1 MALNSVTLSSKQF
14 FFQQACGLSKRT
26 SHPSQGTSTP
36 SGRGEL
42 AVLAQACME
51 SCHVTACDSAWDHTC
66 LLSEPALGNERQ
78 EPTSGIAGG
87 QGWRRGWHRLRVL
100 CGLGEPCWLQPLPQH
115 KPMSSQE
122 EFKGSKAILKE
133 QGFGQCWFKLVMVHA
148 QLMLGTGLGS
158 PVIPA
163 DWPETGAHPCPH

>member
-1 MALNSVTLSSKQF
+1 MEQLLYSKESNPLDGLSWWLWTLSPCHPNIF

-26 SHPSQGTSTP
+26 SHPSQGTSIP
-36 SGRGEL
+36 SGRGDL

-66 LLSEPALGNERQ
+66 LLSEPALGNERE
-78 EPTSGIAGG
+78 EPTSRIAGG
-87 QGWRRGWHRLRVL
+87 QGWHRRGWHRLRVL

-122 EFKGSKAILKE
+122 EFKGSKAILKG
-133 QGFGQCWFKLVMVHA
+133 QGFGQRWLKH
-148 QLMLGTGLGS
+148 
-158 PVIPA
+158 
-163 DWPETGAHPCPH
+163 CPS